1 MNLKEK
7 IVVQLPYSMKK
18 GDKVR
23 TETLRM
29 LKAQILEFEKKGADQ
44 KLTEA
49 DELAIL
55 NISVKKRKEAI
66 ELYEKGNRQELAEQ
80 EKAELKIIFE
90 FMPPQLSESVAT
102 EIIKKII
109 SELGATDD
117 KDFPKVISKA
127 MPELKG
133 KIDGKVVT
141 TIIKNLLSG
150 AK

>member
-7 IVVQLPYSMKK
+7 IVAQLPDSMKK

-80 EKAELKIIFE
+80 EKAELKILFE
-90 FMPPQLSESVAT
+90 FMPPQLSESDAT

-109 SELGATDD
+109 SELRATDD
-117 KDFPKVISKA
+117 KDFPKVISKV